1 MNGKKVGI
9 MTWYQY
15 RNYGSALQATALYS
29 SVEKLGYAPQMI
41 NYTPKGDAVTHTGCS
56 AYLKKLTG
64 ALKRKLNPSY
74 KSAARDELYT
84 AYLAE
89 RITETSP
96 CPTHSALQALE
107 GELDAFVCG
116 SDQIWSPLVYDPHYF
131 LDFVRNP
138 GRMVAYA
145 PSIGSD
151 RIADADIRCKMAAHI
166 ARFQHLSVREERG
179 VEIIRELCGKQAVH
193 VLDPTFLLNAAE
205 WDDYAKVNDALLDG
219 DYIFCYFLGDD
230 KQYRRYV
237 DELSRQTGWPVM
249 MVPVTKAQSKNAP
262 PFEIGPSEFVSLIKN
277 AKAVCT
283 DSFHGMAFAIQ
294 YNTPFFVFKRFKDTD
309 PRNQNSRVL
318 SLLNMLG
325 LQDRLIDPTGHPH
338 AALLTVDFAACNRRL
353 AEARESSRRYLA
365 TALEQAVCAAD
376 TQPYG
381 ITGVCCGCGACAAVC
396 KTGAVTVSLNSEG
409 FYHYA
414 IDQDK
419 CVHCGQ
425 CRNVCPFVSTS
436 GKDLHDTSA
445 LYSAKSCRPETLKI
459 SSSGGLVHEALCLLA
474 EQGRP
479 ICGCVYDSE
488 TRTARH
494 KIIAP
499 DDAEGLARLQGSKY
513 IQSKTVDVLEEFCE
527 LTRQQPTVF
536 VGTPCQ
542 TAAVNTLLCRKGLRQ
557 NAVLID
563 LICHGVPSAHLWGKY
578 LQTLRTRYDIGD
590 TPAVLFRDKQK
601 GWRKRTITVAGN
613 GKFVHT
619 NETDDDFYAFFRR
632 SLTDM
637 ESCFECVYREASGAD
652 IRAGDY
658 WGERFVADKEG
669 VSMVLAVTEAGQEI
683 MQALAADG
691 RCCVESHPLTEYWT
705 VQYPY
710 NHPRPVF
717 RETLIGKLAD
727 PATSL
732 PAVRKDYCAVYDL
745 REAVTKKL
753 RFIKKLL
760 RRG

>member
-41 NYTPKGDAVTHTGCS
+41 DYTPKGDAVTHTGCS

-64 ALKRKLNPSY
+64 ALKRKLNPTY

-151 RIADADIRCKMAAHI
+151 RIADADIRRKMAANI
-166 ARFQHLSVREERG
+166 ARFEHLSVREERG

-193 VLDPTFLLNAAE
+193 VLDPTFLLNAEE
-205 WDDYAKVNDALLDG
+205 WDDYAKVNDTLLDG

-230 KQYRRYV
+230 KRYRRYV
-237 DELSRQTGWPVM
+237 NELSRQTGWPIVT
-249 MVPVTKAQSKNAP
+249 VPVTAAQRASAP

-338 AALLTVDFAACNRRL
+338 AALLNVDFAACNRRL
-353 AEARESSRRYLA
+353 AKARESSRRYLA
-365 TALEQAVCAAD
+365 TALEQAVCTAD

-396 KTGAVTVSLNSEG
+396 KTGAVSVSLNSEG

-414 IDQDK
+414 IDADK
-419 CVHCGQ
+419 CVRCGQ
-425 CRNVCPFVSTS
+425 CRNVCPFVSPA
-436 GKDLHDTSA
+436 GKDLHEAS
-445 LYSAKSCRPETLKI
+445 LHSFKSTRPATLKA
-459 SSSGGLVHEALCLLA
+459 STSGGFAHEAAKHLSA
-474 EQGRP
+474 HGYTV
-479 ICGCVYDSE
+479 CGCAYDVA
-488 TRTARH
+488 TGNAQH
-494 KIIAP
+494 VLVAP
-499 DDAEGLARLQGSKY
+499 GDTEGLARLQGSKY
-513 IQSKTVDVLEEFCE
+513 IQSNTESVLPALAQLSKE
-527 LTRQQPTVF
+527 QPVLF
-536 VGTPCQ
+536 IGTPCQ
-542 TAAVNTLLCRKGLRQ
+542 TAAVDKLLRRNGTRE
-557 NAVLID
+557 NAILVD
-563 LICHGVPSAHLWGKY
+563 LICHSVPSYALWNKY
-578 LQTLRTRYDIGD
+578 LDFTNRQYQVGS
-590 TPAVLFRDKQK
+590 TPAVIFRDQAS
-601 GWRKRTITVAGN
+601 GWRNLTMTVSGN
-613 GKFVHT
+613 NHT
-619 NETDDDFYAFFRR
+619 VKNNEFKDEFYAFFRR
-632 SLTDM
+632 GLCDM
-637 ESCFECVYREASGAD
+637 ESCYECDYKEVSAAD
-652 IRAGDY
+652 VRIGDF
-658 WGERFVADKEG
+658 WGPRFTEDNDG
-669 VSMVLAVTEAGQEI
+669 VSMVLAVTKAGEEL
-683 MQALAADG
+683 LAA
-691 RCCVESHPLTEYWT
+691 LTAEGVCKTAPADIGEYWS

-710 NHPRPVF
+710 RRTRPVF

-732 PAVRKDYCAVYDL
+732 PAVRKEYCAVYDL

-753 RFIKKLL
+753 RLIKKLL